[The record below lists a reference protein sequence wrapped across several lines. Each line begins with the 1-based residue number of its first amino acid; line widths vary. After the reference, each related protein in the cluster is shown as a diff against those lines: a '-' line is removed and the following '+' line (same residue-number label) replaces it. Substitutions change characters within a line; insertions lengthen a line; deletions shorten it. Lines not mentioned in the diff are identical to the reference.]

1 MMTNQ
6 RIAIAVAALLC
17 SALVARAQGAHDFK
31 ISEVYIA
38 CDGDTTSS
46 YLNEYGEACSWI
58 EITNISYSTRD
69 LRSCYLTNNREVLN
83 PDLTP
88 AQRMALM
95 SPIRKGDPQTSI
107 GARQCITFFADGIDT
122 RGTLHLNFT
131 LTRAVDDF
139 IALYDAN
146 GITLLDS
153 VTLPST
159 VPFGGSYAKEFSEE
173 NPQGVWVTRKADE
186 ITANVINATGKG
198 MEDKV
203 AEWKANDPHG
213 IAMTILAMCIVFC
226 CLILLFVF
234 FWFFGW
240 LLNRLSQLDR
250 LRAIR
255 ALQQKANKLV
265 VMAKEGSDTRGI
277 EMENY
282 VAAISL
288 ALHEYFGGTHDIE
301 SGVITIQHH
310 QTAWETREYSLRQM
324 PEQAA
329 PEPGRVVIS
338 HHGAENQ

>member
-1 MMTNQ
+1 MK
-6 RIAIAVAALLC
+6 RIHLFAALA
-17 SALVARAQGAHDFK
+17 ALSLGAWAQGAHDFK

-38 CDGDTTSS
+38 CEGDTTSS

-69 LRSCYLTNNREVLN
+69 LRSCFLTNNRAVLN
-83 PDLTP
+83 PLLTP
-88 AQRMALM
+88 AERMALM
-95 SPIRKGDPQTSI
+95 SPIRKGDPRTSV

-153 VTLPST
+153 VTLPSI
-159 VPFGGSYAKEFSEE
+159 VPFGGSYAKEFSEDC
-173 NPQGVWVTRKADE
+173 PQGVWTTRTASE
-186 ITANVINATGKG
+186 ITANVINATGVS
-198 MEDKV
+198 MEDKI
-203 AEWKANDPHG
+203 AEWKHNDPHG
-213 IAMTILAMCIVFC
+213 VAMTILAMCIVFS

-234 FWFFGW
+234 FHFFGW
-240 LLNRLSQLDR
+240 LLAKISQLDR

-255 ALQQKANKLV
+255 ALQQKANKFV
-265 VMAKEGSDTRGI
+265 VMAKEGSDTKGI

-288 ALHEYFGGTHDIE
+288 AMHEYLGGTHDME

-310 QTAWETREYSLRQM
+310 KTAWETREYSIRHM

-329 PEPGRVVIS
+329 PEPGRPVIS

>member
-1 MMTNQ
+1 MK
-6 RIAIAVAALLC
+6 RLSI
-17 SALVARAQGAHDFK
+17 LVALTALALTAKAQGAHDFK

-38 CDGDTTSS
+38 CEGDTTSS

-69 LRSCYLTNNREVLN
+69 LRSCYLTCNREVLN

-88 AQRMALM
+88 AERMALM

-107 GARQCITFFADGIDT
+107 GARQCITFFADGLDN

-131 LTRAVDDF
+131 LTRAVSDF
-139 IALYDAN
+139 VALYDAN

-173 NPQGVWVTRKADE
+173 NPQGVWVTRTADQ

-198 MEDKV
+198 MEEKV
-203 AEWKANDPHG
+203 AEWKQNDPHG
-213 IAMTILAMCIVFC
+213 IAMAILAMCIVFF

-234 FWFFGW
+234 FYFFGW
-240 LLNRLSQLDR
+240 LLNKISQLDR

-255 ALQQKANKLV
+255 ALQVKANKLV
-265 VMAKEGSDTRGI
+265 VMAKEGSDTKGI

-282 VAAISL
+282 VAAIGL
-288 ALHEYFGGTHDIE
+288 ALHEYLGGTHDIE

-329 PEPGRVVIS
+329 PEAGRIVIS
-338 HHGAENQ
+338 HHHGSENQ